1 MSIIDSGKPI
11 LIDHDKKIINMKEF
25 SQAVVQGDTNS
36 IVMSFGIPSLIENIN
51 PLEYQVRVLYKVPN
65 DSYTYSSECSM
76 EQNLETLNE
85 KSYYLCSWLIPD
97 YATRYE
103 GKISFCLEIYKIEKI
118 GTNLNDQGEPLDF
131 IDQITYRW
139 RTQPATLEV
148 LSSPFSAEETP
159 VDIIEYI
166 DSVGKLTEKV
176 EELTIKVEDL
186 QNQINELKTQMSF

>member
-1 MSIIDSGKPI
+1 
-11 LIDHDKKIINMKEF
+11 
-25 SQAVVQGDTNS
+25 
-36 IVMSFGIPSLIENIN
+36 
-51 PLEYQVRVLYKVPN
+51 
-65 DSYTYSSECSM
+65 M

-97 YATRYE
+97 YATQYE
-103 GKISFCLEIYKIEKI
+103 GKINFCLEIYKIEKI

-148 LSSPFSAEETP
+148 LSSPFSVEEAP
-159 VDIIEYI
+159 VDIIEYVNSI
-166 DSVGKLTEKV
+166 

-186 QNQINELKTQMSF
+186 QNQINELKTQMSFKKGGN